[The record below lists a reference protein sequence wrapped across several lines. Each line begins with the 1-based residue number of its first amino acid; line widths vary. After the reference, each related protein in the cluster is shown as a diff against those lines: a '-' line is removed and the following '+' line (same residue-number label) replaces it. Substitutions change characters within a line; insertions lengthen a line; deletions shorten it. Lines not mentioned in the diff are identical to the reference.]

1 MVTSTTP
8 RSRPSL
14 PRIVLLCLITAIVAA
29 GVARL
34 SGAAAAPERA
44 KPSAAR
50 VGLWIECEGKRR
62 SLDDRKRLVA
72 ALDHA
77 EALGATD
84 LFVQV
89 YRDGRAWFPTK
100 AADDAPWRGAKSAG
114 FDPLTIVI
122 DRAHRRGARVHAWVN
137 LLRVGRPAGVFLLRA
152 LGDDA
157 ILSGTGG
164 TARGFAWGP
173 DTPGAWLDPSS
184 PEVGARL
191 AAVLGDLV
199 RAYPA
204 LDGVHLDYARYP
216 IPVRRSGAG
225 GGSNPPGGFAATTA
239 EGSRFLASAGGSATH
254 GRFPAGDRTV
264 FASWRR
270 DRLTELVRGLRR
282 VIESARPGILL
293 SAAVMPEPGEAATR
307 AGQDWPRWAEEGI
320 LDLVVPMN
328 YAPGVVTF
336 ERAERVCLAR
346 RGKAAMF
353 MGIGAWRMGGNAG
366 AIVARTKLAIDR
378 GAEGAVLFSH
388 DNLTLHPGLFRRIGR
403 LLEAEGLGRR
413 SQESG
418 GR

>member
-1 MVTSTTP
+1 MVTLQGRRARPPLLRTP
-8 RSRPSL
+8 F
-14 PRIVLLCLITAIVAA
+14 VCLIAALTWTAPIRSVHAA
-29 GVARL
+29 GPPGPAH
-34 SGAAAAPERA
+34 AAG
-44 KPSAAR
+44 AR

-62 SLDDRKRLVA
+62 SLDDRKRLAA

-77 EALGATD
+77 EVLGATD

-100 AADDAPWRGAKSAG
+100 AADDAPWRGATSAG
-114 FDPLTIVI
+114 FDPLATVI
-122 DRAHRRGARVHAWVN
+122 ERAHRRGARVHAWVN
-137 LLRVGRPAGVFLLRA
+137 LLRVGRPAGAFLLRA

-164 TARGFAWGP
+164 AAHGSAWGP

-216 IPVRRSGAG
+216 IPVRRSGAE
-225 GGSNPPGGFAATTA
+225 GGSNLPGAFVATTA
-239 EGSRFLASAGGSATH
+239 EGSRFLASAGRSATH
-254 GRFPAGDRTV
+254 GRFPAGDRTA
-264 FASWRR
+264 FPSWRR

-282 VIESARPGILL
+282 VIESAHPGILL

-328 YAPGVVTF
+328 YAPGVVAF
-336 ERAERVCLAR
+336 ERAERECLAR

-366 AIVARTKLAIDR
+366 AIAARTKLAIDR

-388 DNLTLHPGLFRRIGR
+388 DNLTSHPGLFRRIGR
-403 LLEAEGLGRR
+403 LLEAEGLGPR
-413 SQESG
+413 SQQAG

>member
-1 MVTSTTP
+1 MVTSTDP
-8 RSRPSL
+8 RSCFSP
-14 PRIVLLCLITAIVAA
+14 PRIALLCLITAIAA
-29 GVARL
+29 GVTRP

-44 KPSAAR
+44 KPPAAR

-62 SLDDRKRLVA
+62 SLDDRKRLAA

-89 YRDGRAWFPTK
+89 YRNGRAWFQTK
-100 AADDAPWRGAKSAG
+100 AADDAPWRGATSAG
-114 FDPLTIVI
+114 FDPLATVI
-122 DRAHRRGARVHAWVN
+122 ERAHRRGARVHAWVN
-137 LLRVGRPAGVFLLRA
+137 LLRVGQPAGALLLRA
-152 LGDDA
+152 LGDGA

-164 TARGFAWGP
+164 TARGSAWGP

-184 PEVGARL
+184 PETGARL
-191 AAVLGDLV
+191 AAILGDLV

-216 IPVRRSGAG
+216 IPLRRSGAG
-225 GGSNPPGGFAATTA
+225 GGSNTPGGFAASAA
-239 EGSRFLASAGGSATH
+239 EMSRFLAFAGRSASH
-254 GRFPAGDRTV
+254 GKLPLDDRAA
-264 FASWRR
+264 FNRWRR

-293 SAAVMPEPGEAATR
+293 SAAVMPEPDEAARR

-328 YAPGVVTF
+328 YATGVVAF
-336 ERAERVCLAR
+336 ERAERECLAR
-346 RGKAAMF
+346 RGKTAML

-366 AIVARTKLAIDR
+366 AIAARMRLANDL
-378 GAEGAVLFSH
+378 GADGAVLFSH
-388 DNLTLHPGLFRRIGR
+388 DNLTSHPDLFRRIGR

-413 SQESG
+413 SQQAG